1 MIKIAHVVRRFTFNE
16 WGGTETVVWNTI
28 KNQKRLG
35 FQPEIL
41 ATSALS
47 TAGKEIRQ
55 GIPIRRFPYFY
66 PYFPMGNADMEA
78 LDKKGGNPWSF
89 QLFNALEYGDYDIV
103 HIHCGG
109 RLAVICENIARRI
122 KIPSVLTLHGGAVD
136 VPKSELR
143 EMLRPVRWKF
153 HYGKIIDL
161 LQGERK
167 DMIGGA
173 DAVLCVNKTEELRLK
188 SKYPNARVFYQ
199 PNGIDLS
206 RFKGKS
212 YVDIRK
218 AYSIPPSR
226 KIALCVSRIDY
237 QKNQKL
243 LLSILQNDADAHL
256 MLIGPITSQW
266 YFDELVAEIDA
277 KGLRERTT
285 IIKGLPPDSPILFS
299 ALKSADVFVLPSVH
313 EPFGIAALEA
323 WAAGIPLL
331 AANVGGLKDF
341 IEDAKTG
348 LLFNPNSPESLVE
361 AWRKIQDAELCGRLV
376 ANASERV
383 KDFAWEEITKKL
395 VSVYK
400 EVQNAPR

>member
-1 MIKIAHVVRRFTFNE
+1 MIKIAHIVRRFTFDE

-47 TAGKEIRQ
+47 HEGKEIRQ

-66 PYFPMGNADMEA
+66 PYYPMGKTDREA

-89 QLFNALEYGDYDIV
+89 QLFNALEYGGYDIV

-143 EMLRPVRWKF
+143 EMLRPVRWKL

-161 LQGERK
+161 LQGEHR

-206 RFKGKS
+206 RFKGNS
-212 YVDIRK
+212 YVDIRGE
-218 AYSIPPSR
+218 YSVPPSR

-243 LLSILQNDADAHL
+243 LLSILEN
-256 MLIGPITSQW
+256 
-266 YFDELVAEIDA
+266 
-277 KGLRERTT
+277 
-285 IIKGLPPDSPILFS
+285 
-299 ALKSADVFVLPSVH
+299 
-313 EPFGIAALEA
+313 
-323 WAAGIPLL
+323 
-331 AANVGGLKDF
+331 N
-341 IEDAKTG
+341 
-348 LLFNPNSPESLVE
+348 
-361 AWRKIQDAELCGRLV
+361 
-376 ANASERV
+376 ANAHQIGRAHV
-383 KDFAWEEITKKL
+383 
-395 VSVYK
+395 
-400 EVQNAPR
+400 

>member
-1 MIKIAHVVRRFTFNE
+1 MIKIAHIVRRFTFDE

-47 TAGKEIRQ
+47 REGKEIRQ

-66 PYFPMGNADMEA
+66 PYFPMEKNDREA

-89 QLFNALEYGDYDIV
+89 QLFNALEYGGYDIV

-143 EMLRPVRWKF
+143 EMLRPVRWKL
-153 HYGKIIDL
+153 HYGKIIDM
-161 LQGERK
+161 LQGENR

-206 RFKGKS
+206 RFRGNA
-212 YVDIRK
+212 YVDIRRE
-218 AYSIPPSR
+218 YSIPPSR

-243 LLSILQNDADAHL
+243 LLSILENDANAHL

-266 YFDELVAEIDA
+266 YFDELVAEINA
-277 KGLRERTT
+277 KGLRERAT
-285 IIKGLPPDSPILFS
+285 IIRGLPPDSPILLS

-323 WAAGIPLL
+323 WAAQLPLL
-331 AANVGGLKDF
+331 AANVGGLRDF
-341 IEDAKTG
+341 VEDEKTG
-348 LLFNPNSPESLVE
+348 LLFNPDSPESLLEV
-361 AWRKIQDAELCGRLV
+361 WRKIQDAELRGRLV

-395 VSVYK
+395 VSVYR
-400 EVQNAPR
+400 EVQNVQR

>member
-1 MIKIAHVVRRFTFNE
+1 MIKIAHVVRRFTFDE

-66 PYFPMGNADMEA
+66 PYFPMEKADMEA

-89 QLFNALEYGDYDIV
+89 QLFNALEYGGYDIV

-143 EMLRPVRWKF
+143 EMLRPVRWKL

-173 DAVLCVNKTEELRLK
+173 DAVLCVNKTDELRLK

-206 RFKGKS
+206 RFKGKA

-218 AYSIPPSR
+218 GYSIPPSR

-243 LLSILQNDADAHL
+243 LLSILQNDANAHL

-277 KGLRERTT
+277 KGLRGRTT

-323 WAAGIPLL
+323 WAAGLPLL

-341 IEDAKTG
+341 VEDSKTG
-348 LLFNPNSPESLVE
+348 LLFNPDSPESLVE
-361 AWRKIQDAELCGRLV
+361 AWRKIQDAELCDRLV

>member
-1 MIKIAHVVRRFTFNE
+1 MIKIAHIVRRFTFDE

-47 TAGKEIRQ
+47 REGKEIRQ

-66 PYFPMGNADMEA
+66 PYFPMKQADREA

-89 QLFNALEYGDYDIV
+89 QLFNALEYGGYDIV

-161 LQGERK
+161 LQGERR

-206 RFKGKS
+206 RFKGKA

-218 AYSIPPSR
+218 THSIPPSR

-243 LLSILQNDADAHL
+243 LLSILENDANAHL

-277 KGLRERTT
+277 KGLRGRAT
-285 IIKGLPPDSPILFS
+285 IIKGLPPDSPVLLS
-299 ALKSADVFVLPSVH
+299 ALKSADVFVLPSAH

-323 WAAGIPLL
+323 WATGLPLL

-341 IEDAKTG
+341 VEDEKTG
-348 LLFNPNSPESLVE
+348 LLFNPDSPESLLA
-361 AWRKIQDAELCGRLV
+361 AWWKIRDPELRDRLV

-395 VSVYK
+395 VSVYR
-400 EVQNAPR
+400 EVQNVPR

>member
-1 MIKIAHVVRRFTFNE
+1 MIKIAHIVRRLTFDE

-47 TAGKEIRQ
+47 HEGKEIRQ

-66 PYFPMGNADMEA
+66 PYYPMGKTDREA

-89 QLFNALEYGDYDIV
+89 QLFNALEYGGYDIV

-143 EMLRPVRWKF
+143 EMLRPVRWKL

-161 LQGERK
+161 LQGEHR

-206 RFKGKS
+206 IFKGKA
-212 YVDIRK
+212 YVDIRRK
-218 AYSIPPSR
+218 YSIPPYR

-243 LLSILQNDADAHL
+243 MLSILENDANAHL

-285 IIKGLPPDSPILFS
+285 IIKGLPPDSPILLS
-299 ALKSADVFVLPSVH
+299 ALKSSDVFVLPSVH

-341 IEDAKTG
+341 VEDEKTG
-348 LLFNPNSPESLVE
+348 LLFNPDSPESLLE
-361 AWRKIQDAELCGRLV
+361 AWRKIQDAELRGRLT

-395 VSVYK
+395 VSVYR
-400 EVQNAPR
+400 EVHNVSR

>member
-1 MIKIAHVVRRFTFNE
+1 MIKIAHIVRRFTFDE

-47 TAGKEIRQ
+47 REGKEIRQ

-66 PYFPMGNADMEA
+66 PYFPMEKADREA

-89 QLFNALEYGDYDIV
+89 QLFNALEYGGYDIV

-143 EMLRPVRWKF
+143 EMLRPVRWKL
-153 HYGKIIDL
+153 HYGKIIDM
-161 LQGERK
+161 LQGENR
-167 DMIGGA
+167 DMIGSA

-206 RFKGKS
+206 RFKGNA

-243 LLSILQNDADAHL
+243 LLSILENDANAHL

-266 YFDELVAEIDA
+266 YFDELVAEINA
-277 KGLRERTT
+277 KGLRERAT
-285 IIKGLPPDSPILFS
+285 IIKGLPPDSPILLS

-323 WAAGIPLL
+323 WAAQLPLL
-331 AANVGGLKDF
+331 AANVGGLRDF
-341 IEDAKTG
+341 VEDEKTG
-348 LLFNPNSPESLVE
+348 LLFNPDSPESLLE
-361 AWRKIQDAELCGRLV
+361 AWRKIQDNELRGRLV
-376 ANASERV
+376 ANAFERV

-395 VSVYK
+395 VSVYR
-400 EVQNAPR
+400 EVQNVPR

>member
-1 MIKIAHVVRRFTFNE
+1 MIKIAHVVRRFTFDE

-89 QLFNALEYGDYDIV
+89 QLFNALEYGGYDIV

-143 EMLRPVRWKF
+143 EMLRPVRWKL

-188 SKYPNARVFYQ
+188 SKYPNVRVFYQ

-206 RFKGKS
+206 RFKGKA

-237 QKNQKL
+237 QKNQKF

-313 EPFGIAALEA
+313 EPVGIAALEA
-323 WAAGIPLL
+323 WAAGLPLL

-341 IEDAKTG
+341 VEDAKTG
-348 LLFNPNSPESLVE
+348 LLFNPDSPESLVE
-361 AWRKIQDAELCGRLV
+361 AWRKIQDVELCGRLV

>member
-1 MIKIAHVVRRFTFNE
+1 MIKIAHVVRRFTFDE

-89 QLFNALEYGDYDIV
+89 QLFNALEYGGYDIV
-103 HIHCGG
+103 HIHSGG

-143 EMLRPVRWKF
+143 EMLRPVRWKL

-206 RFKGKS
+206 RFKGKA

-341 IEDAKTG
+341 VEDAKTG
-348 LLFNPNSPESLVE
+348 LLFNPDSPESLVE

>member
-1 MIKIAHVVRRFTFNE
+1 MIKIAHVVRRFTFDE

-89 QLFNALEYGDYDIV
+89 QLFNALEYGGYDIV

-143 EMLRPVRWKF
+143 EMLRPVRWKL

-206 RFKGKS
+206 RFKGKA

-218 AYSIPPSR
+218 TYSIPPSR

-277 KGLRERTT
+277 KVLRERTT

-341 IEDAKTG
+341 VEDAKTG
-348 LLFNPNSPESLVE
+348 LLFNPDSPESLVE
-361 AWRKIQDAELCGRLV
+361 AWRKIQDVELCGRLV

>member
-1 MIKIAHVVRRFTFNE
+1 MIKIAHVVRRFTFDE

-89 QLFNALEYGDYDIV
+89 QLFNALEYGGYDIV

-143 EMLRPVRWKF
+143 EMLRPVRWKL

-188 SKYPNARVFYQ
+188 SKYPNVRVFYQ

-206 RFKGKS
+206 RFKGKA

-237 QKNQKL
+237 QKNQKF

-323 WAAGIPLL
+323 WAAGLPLL

-341 IEDAKTG
+341 VEDAKTG
-348 LLFNPNSPESLVE
+348 LLFNPDSPESLVE
-361 AWRKIQDAELCGRLV
+361 AWRKIQDVELCGRLV